1 MNNAYRNFMD
11 QQCLSE
17 QAKQAF
23 YYNLQRAERKKPYRF
38 LLKAA
43 VVAACIILMI
53 PITVFAIEAIFDI
66 SVVEIISGN
75 TITSKFGTGFAV
87 NYPSVSSRPL
97 SDFSED
103 IQTMDGRTTAIY
115 NSWKEAEVELGI
127 TLVNNTILSN
137 ENISKAYVYN
147 LKSAGISKRVHCYA
161 VYNGMD
167 SQLYRAEVTAAYRY
181 KEMRVT
187 LNATVTCEHP
197 GIPPERENQLHW
209 SGVMYGNHDV
219 AEVSQEEYVASNGI
233 PATIITISKTRN
245 NDRDYRACFATNGVS
260 YIITVSPHDLN
271 HPEEARD
278 VLIDI
283 IEAFTF

>member
-23 YYNLQRAERKKPYRF
+23 YYSLQRAERKKPYRF
-38 LLKAA
+38 LLKAV

-53 PITVFAIEAIFDI
+53 PITVFAIETIFDI

-75 TITSKFGTGFAV
+75 TTGKFGTGVKV
-87 NYPSVSSRPL
+87 NYPSASSRPL
-97 SDFSED
+97 SDFAED
-103 IQTMDGRTTAIY
+103 IQTMDGNTTIIY
-115 NSWKEAEVELGI
+115 NSWKDAEEELGI
-127 TLVNNTILSN
+127 TLVNNTILSD

-147 LKSAGISKRVHCYA
+147 LKYAEISNRVHCYA

-167 SQLYRAEVTAAYRY
+167 SQLYRVKVTAAYRY

-197 GIPPERENQLHW
+197 GILPESENQLHW
-209 SGVMYGNHDV
+209 SGVMYENRDV
-219 AEVSQEEYVASNGI
+219 AEISQEEYVASNGI

-245 NDRDYRACFATNGVS
+245 NDREYRACFAANGVS
-260 YIITVSPHDLN
+260 YIITVSPSDLN
-271 HPEEARD
+271 HPEKARD
-278 VLIDI
+278 VLVDI

>member
-66 SVVEIISGN
+66 SIVEIISGN
-75 TITSKFGTGFAV
+75 TTTGKFGTGIEV
-87 NYPSVSSRPL
+87 SYPNVSSRPL
-97 SDFSED
+97 SDFSEE
-103 IQTMDGRTTAIY
+103 IQTTDEHTTVIY
-115 NSWKEAEVELGI
+115 NSWREAEEELGI
-127 TLVNNTILSN
+127 TLVNNTILSD
-137 ENISKAYVYN
+137 ENISKAYIYN
-147 LKSAGISKRVHCYA
+147 LKSAGISNRVHCYA

-167 SQLYRAEVTAAYRY
+167 SQLYRARLTAAYRY
-181 KEMRVT
+181 KEMQIT
-187 LNATVTCEHP
+187 LKATVTCEHP
-197 GIPPERENQLHW
+197 GILPEKENQLHW
-209 SGVMYGNHDV
+209 SGVMYENHDV
-219 AEVSQEEYVASNGI
+219 AEILQEEYVASNGI
-233 PATIITISKTRN
+233 PATIIMISKTKN
-245 NDRDYRACFATNGVS
+245 NDRDYRAYFTANGVS
-260 YIITVSPHDLN
+260 YIITVSPYDRK

-278 VLIDI
+278 VLVDI